1 MDDELEDKIFYQTYV
16 SHMKILSK
24 FAVGFSSINSPLAYL
39 WKLCRIY
46 VLRPEVLCCGI
57 ILFVLLIYLQA
68 VDVWSRTILGRI
80 QATLGRQKAASRVMD
95 MAGNAGDHQ
104 SWEEVRQQSAAFAV
118 LGRRPQMEDR

>member
-1 MDDELEDKIFYQTYV
+1 MDDELEDKIFYQTFV

-46 VLRPEVLCCGI
+46 VLRPEVIFCGI

-68 VDVWSRTILGRI
+68 VDIWSRSILGRI
-80 QATLGRQKAASRVMD
+80 QATLGRQKTPRVQEMTS
-95 MAGNAGDHQ
+95 GAGDHQ

-118 LGRRPQMEDR
+118 LGRRPHMEDR

>member
-1 MDDELEDKIFYQTYV
+1 MDDELEDKIFYQTFV

-46 VLRPEVLCCGI
+46 VLRPEVIFCGI

-68 VDVWSRTILGRI
+68 VDVWSRSILGRI
-80 QATLGRQKAASRVMD
+80 QATLGRQKAPRVQEMTS
-95 MAGNAGDHQ
+95 GAGDHQ

-118 LGRRPQMEDR
+118 LGRRPHMEDR